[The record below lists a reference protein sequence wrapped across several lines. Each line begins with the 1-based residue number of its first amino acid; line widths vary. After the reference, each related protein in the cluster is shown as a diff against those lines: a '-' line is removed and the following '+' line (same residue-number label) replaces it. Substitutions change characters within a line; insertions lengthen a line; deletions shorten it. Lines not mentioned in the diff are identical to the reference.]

1 MATGSV
7 PARSDGSN
15 ARPDA
20 IGTPIVSK
28 YADEI
33 AATLIRMV
41 ERPPGPST
49 SMACG
54 RSAWSG
60 HDVASATDST
70 PGIAATRGDTRSKKA
85 RRLAASG

>member
-33 AATLIRMV
+33 AATLILMV

-49 SMACG
+49 STGCG
-54 RSAWSG
+54 RSA
-60 HDVASATDST
+60 
-70 PGIAATRGDTRSKKA
+70 
-85 RRLAASG
+85 